1 MANPQGNNTNNDKP
15 NNPIWTNLFHR
26 RPPWKQAAIDML
38 LATPVFE
45 GMPRR
50 AMAQLVDDM
59 HRRVYKDQEKVFSRG
74 DPGLGMYLVLT
85 GEVSVVSAG
94 SEQARLSPGDF
105 FGEVALFGDQQRMAD
120 AIAVGDTELV
130 GFFRP
135 DLQEWV
141 ERSPK
146 LGSRVLFQLGRVL
159 ARRLHA
165 TNDRLGDKS
174 V

>member
-1 MANPQGNNTNNDKP
+1 MASPQSNNKSHSTR
-15 NNPIWTNLFHR
+15 NNPIWSNLFHR

-45 GMPRR
+45 GVPRR
-50 AMAQLVDDM
+50 ALAQLVDDL
-59 HRRVYKDQEKVFSRG
+59 HRRVYKDRETVFSRG

-85 GEVSVVSAG
+85 GEVSISSAG

-141 ERSPK
+141 DRSPK
-146 LGSRVLFQLGRVL
+146 LGSQVLFQLGRVL
-159 ARRLHA
+159 AERLQA
-165 TNDRLGDKS
+165 TSNRVGD
-174 V
+174 

>member
-1 MANPQGNNTNNDKP
+1 MANPDNKSTR
-15 NNPIWTNLFHR
+15 NNPIWSNLFHR
-26 RPPWKQAAIDML
+26 RAPWKQAAIDML

-45 GMPRR
+45 GVPRR
-50 AMAQLVDDM
+50 ALAQLVDDM
-59 HRRVYKDQEKVFSRG
+59 HRRIYKDQETVFSRG

-85 GEVSVVSAG
+85 GEVSIRYEG

-120 AIAVGDTELV
+120 AVALGDTELV

-146 LGSRVLFQLGRVL
+146 LGSQVLFQLGRVL
-159 ARRLHA
+159 AERLQA
-165 TNDRLGDKS
+165 TSNRAGDQS
-174 V
+174 L